1 MNQLTQRFRNFIL
14 SAVACLLA
22 ISISTVSQPAQSHMA
37 PAIAP
42 QSFPAR
48 SAAIHPATI
57 ARDMG
62 NMSSNRYIAA
72 LTSMEIVPMAPSTNA
87 TGEVEAMLVGDR
99 LMVQGNFS
107 QLSSPL
113 RDYATDP
120 LDPPN
125 PNITSG
131 IHIHQGKST
140 ENGPFQYALRV
151 SPDESG
157 LQGQF
162 MGEYTLT
169 SEQKQAL
176 VNDILYMDI
185 HTQQN
190 RAGELRGVFK
200 LSQ

>member
-1 MNQLTQRFRNFIL
+1 MNYLTQRLRNFIL
-14 SAVACLLA
+14 SAVACLVA
-22 ISISTVSQPAQSHMA
+22 ISLSAVSQPAQSHTVS
-37 PAIAP
+37 AIAL
-42 QSFPAR
+42 QNFPVK
-48 SAAIHPATI
+48 SAAIHQAI
-57 ARDMG
+57 LAQSME
-62 NMSSNRYIAA
+62 NLSSNRYVAV
-72 LTSMEIVPMAPSTNA
+72 LTPMEVIPMAPSTNA

-107 QLSSPL
+107 DLSSPL

-131 IHIHQGKST
+131 VHIHQGKST
-140 ENGPFQYALRV
+140 ENGAFQYALQV
-151 SPDESG
+151 SPDETG
-157 LQGQF
+157 LQGQL

-169 SEQKQAL
+169 SEQRQAL
-176 VNDILYMDI
+176 VNDMLYMDI

-190 RAGELRGVFK
+190 RAGELRGIFK

>member
-176 VNDILYMDI
+176 VNDIFYMDI